1 MRQPKAPSM
10 NTLRYWTFLWNKRLQ
25 DEFYKM
31 NPCHEIRFDTI
42 KIIDNCCQR
51 QLLEKK
57 YKHYSFP
64 FIPLLNS
71 FTGICLV
78 PTMGLTLL
86 DAVFPLVKEMGSAYS
101 LQGAYSQK
109 SKSDTPRKK
118 EEGGGKGE
126 RGKGRRERKK
136 LSPWKVGTSGP
147 QLGRKSQAAKLFLS
161 NPHCSLTGQRI
172 PESPRN
178 ATVPMP
184 LSWSLPPGNG
194 APD

>member
-1 MRQPKAPSM
+1 
-10 NTLRYWTFLWNKRLQ
+10 
-25 DEFYKM
+25 M

-57 YKHYSFP
+57 HKHYSFP
-64 FIPLLNS
+64 LIPLLNS

-78 PTMGLTLL
+78 PTTGLTLL

-109 SKSDTPRKK
+109 SKSNTPRKK

-136 LSPWKVGTSGP
+136 LSPWKVRDQWPPAGEKEPSSKIISF
-147 QLGRKSQAAKLFLS
+147 QS
-161 NPHCSLTGQRI
+161 SL
-172 PESPRN
+172 
-178 ATVPMP
+178 
-184 LSWSLPPGNG
+184 
-194 APD
+194 